1 MKRYDEYKQTGT
13 PWIGKIPSHWEVK
26 KLSYYA
32 DVITDFVASGSFADL
47 RNNVEYKDE
56 PDFAMLVRTADL
68 SKKGSV
74 SRVYISKESY
84 VFLQNSNLFGGEIVL
99 PNIGSVGDV
108 YLVPN
113 DLYEH
118 MSLAPNS
125 IMVKTRF
132 NKFVYY
138 YFLSKP
144 GNECLLNISQG
155 TTQSKFNKTQLRG
168 LKIILPPLA
177 EQEAIAAYLDKKCGS
192 IDTVIATHERRIALL
207 EELKQS
213 VITEAITHG
222 INPDA
227 KLRPSG
233 IDWIGNIPEHWQK
246 CRIKFIIDNH
256 ADGIW
261 GDEEKGNEEDINC
274 YRVADFDYD
283 KMEIKKIIPTIRNIS
298 KEQLVGKLVYNG
310 DLLLEKSG
318 GGEISPVGRVV
329 IANISEPAVCS
340 NFIHFLHIKS
350 TTTSKFLCYYFN
362 FLYSNKINL
371 LFFNQTT
378 GIQNLNIHD
387 YLGQSIYLPPLYEQQ
402 EIVEYIE
409 SKIKPIYASIAKA
422 KREIELLKELKQSII
437 TEAVTGK
444 IKVC

>member
-13 PWIGKIPSHWEVK
+13 PWIGEIPSHWEVK

-32 DVITDFVASGSFADL
+32 DIITDFVASGSFADL
-47 RNNVEYKDE
+47 RDNVEYKDE

-68 SKKGSV
+68 SKKGCV

-132 NKFVYY
+132 NKFMYY
-138 YFLSKP
+138 YFLSKS

-168 LKIILPPLA
+168 IKIIVPPLA

-192 IDTVIATHERRIALL
+192 IDTVISTQERRIGLL

-213 VITEAITHG
+213 VITEAVTHG

-233 IDWIGNIPEHWQK
+233 IDWIGNIPEHWQVMPLK
-246 CRIKFIIDNH
+246 YTLKAPLMYGANESADSDDESNPRYIRITDIDDDGKLKVDTICRLSRQKAESYLLKKN
-256 ADGIW
+256 
-261 GDEEKGNEEDINC
+261 DILFA
-274 YRVADFDYD
+274 RSGA
-283 KMEIKKIIPTIRNIS
+283 T
-298 KEQLVGKLVYNG
+298 VGKTY
-310 DLLLEKSG
+310 
-318 GGEISPVGRVV
+318 
-329 IANISEPAVCS
+329 
-340 NFIHFLHIKS
+340 LHINDEYACFAGYLIKAECNEKIVTPFFVYYYTKS
-350 TTTSKFLCYYFN
+350 KN
-362 FLYSNKINL
+362 YSNWKDSINI
-371 LFFNQTT
+371 QAT
-378 GIQNLNIHD
+378 IQNIGADKYSVL
-387 YLGQSIYLPPLYEQQ
+387 SIPVPPLSEQQ
-402 EIVEYIE
+402 EIVEYIDR
-409 SKIKPIYASIAKA
+409 KIKPIDASIAKA
-422 KREIELLKELKQSII
+422 KREIDLLKELKQSII